1 MSKHARAGSRPSRP
15 SRSSSRGSG
24 PFRESGQP
32 LESRPSGGG
41 GRRRGAR
48 RSRAAGERALRTPRP
63 LAAVAALGLLGFGAG
78 WVYIVHEPPANAAP
92 RAADARPP
100 AGARAAR
107 GTERDGLQ
115 GLPEVSEQTR
125 AKIPADALQLVL
137 VTGKAADSSESTAA
151 LYTRPAT
158 GADWAK
164 SASWP
169 ARNGA
174 KGWSTERTYG
184 DLTSPEGVFALT
196 DAGGLLPKPP
206 GTKFPYD
213 QDRSFV
219 ATGLGVEGESL
230 RGSFDYVVAIDFN
243 RKPGVS
249 PLDPTKPEGETKGGN
264 IWLHVDHD
272 GPSQGCVG
280 IPKDAMKKVLET
292 LDPAAKP
299 VIVMGPKGF

>member
-1 MSKHARAGSRPSRP
+1 M
-15 SRSSSRGSG
+15 
-24 PFRESGQP
+24 
-32 LESRPSGGG
+32 
-41 GRRRGAR
+41 
-48 RSRAAGERALRTPRP
+48 
-63 LAAVAALGLLGFGAG
+63 AALGLLGFGAG
-78 WVYIVHEPPANAAP
+78 WVYLAHYPPANAA
-92 RAADARPP
+92 AQAVADARPP
-100 AGARAAR
+100 AVGRAAR
-107 GTERDGLQ
+107 GVERDGLQ
-115 GLPEVSEQTR
+115 GLPGISEQTR
-125 AKIPADALQLVL
+125 AKIPADSRQLVL

-151 LYTRPAT
+151 LYTRPAA

-164 SASWP
+164 SDSWP

-213 QDRSFV
+213 QDGSFV
-219 ATGLGVEGESL
+219 ATGRGVNGESL

-243 RKPGVS
+243 RKAGVS
-249 PLDPTKPEGETKGGN
+249 PLDPTKPEGDRKGGN

-280 IPKDAMKKVLET
+280 IPKEAMKKVLAT

-299 VIVMGPKGF
+299 VIVMGPQGF

>member
-1 MSKHARAGSRPSRP
+1 MSKHARAGSRAPRPPRTPGTSRP
-15 SRSSSRGSG
+15 T
-24 PFRESGQP
+24 
-32 LESRPSGGG
+32 
-41 GRRRGAR
+41 R
-48 RSRAAGERALRTPRP
+48 RSRADGRRRADGAPRGSRGSRP
-63 LAAVAALGLLGFGAG
+63 LAFAAALGLLGFGAG
-78 WVYIVHEPPANAAP
+78 WVYLAYEPPANAAA
-92 RAADARPP
+92 RSAADARPP
-100 AGARAAR
+100 AEQRAARAA
-107 GTERDGLQ
+107 ERDPLQ

-125 AKIPADALQLVL
+125 AKIPAEARQLIL
-137 VTGKAADSSESTAA
+137 VTGRARDSSESTAA
-151 LYTRPAT
+151 LYTRPAA

-164 SASWP
+164 SDSWP

-196 DAGGLLPKPP
+196 DAGGLLAKPA

-213 QDRSFV
+213 QDGSFV
-219 ATGLGVEGESL
+219 ATGLGVNGESL
-230 RGSFDYVVAIDFN
+230 RGSFDYVVAIDYN
-243 RKPGVS
+243 RKTGVS
-249 PLDPTKPEGETKGGN
+249 PLDPTKPEGEEKGGN

-280 IPKDAMKKVLET
+280 IPKAAMQKVLET